1 MNSIQQS
8 VIVLLNGTPH
18 RTDERPLSAQMNDN
32 CHIYLSYGRM
42 RGRSIDTE
50 SSAKAHQTFDRRI
63 CGRWRRLH
71 RFGKAMPAIRACT
84 SPDRSRRSMRW
95 GWEVDERYY
104 CAGDFYP
111 CPPSVSSR
119 PWTLLLGRASRSPT
133 CAGTLALLPFSYY
146 HRYKPPSVVE
156 VR

>member
-1 MNSIQQS
+1 
-8 VIVLLNGTPH
+8 
-18 RTDERPLSAQMNDN
+18 
-32 CHIYLSYGRM
+32 
-42 RGRSIDTE
+42 
-50 SSAKAHQTFDRRI
+50 
-63 CGRWRRLH
+63 
-71 RFGKAMPAIRACT
+71 MPAIRVCT